1 MTSSSDDIHDSHDAV
16 ESLSPSIGNR
26 NDEQKREIIIISD
39 DEESFEYDGRIMT
52 VETTNFITKCS
63 KQVPHFEEQTTQKNT
78 TRWIRR
84 SMEDSRHDLSIMKS
98 NDEKASQR
106 DCGIMTAE
114 VTNPITDG
122 RKQMTASDQGSH
134 FEEQTTQKN
143 TTRWIR
149 RLMEDSRHYL
159 SIMKS
164 NDEKSSQCDG
174 GIMTAETNPITDV
187 CKQATASD
195 EVPHFEEQTTQKNTT
210 RWIRRLMEDSR
221 HDLSIMKSNDEKSSQ
236 CDGGIM
242 TAETTNPIT
251 DVCKQA
257 TATDEVPHFEEQTT
271 RMITKDVSDARQ
283 KESMCTHVS
292 MKASRHDQSEKSS
305 QCVGGIVISETANF
319 VNECG
324 KQVTASDEVPHFEEQ
339 TTRMITKDVS
349 DARQKESMCT
359 HVSMKASRHDQSEKS
374 SQCVGGIMISET
386 TNFVNE
392 CGKQV
397 TAPDEVPHFEE
408 QTTRMNTKDVSDAR
422 QKESM
427 CTHVSMKASR
437 HDQSEKS
444 SQCVG
449 GIMISE
455 TTNFVNECGKQVT
468 ASDKIQ
474 YFEEQMNTKD
484 ADVAQQKESRLD
496 DDVTLIGPSSLSHA
510 MEVIKGNKR
519 IGFMGSSCRFR
530 HTNTTNIGDI
540 QNKTQKSD
548 EGVSEGTKSIVTY
561 SSEIKPIS
569 HKETPVTNYSF
580 NYADN
585 SPFMRFPH
593 NQVSYARKV
602 EEFVLRSRASS
613 FEWEPTKAFRSN
625 FLISQGVFVPD
636 IRFDPNHNRIESL
649 PKIGERQNV
658 DGATQGNIHKLTQEV
673 SIHKPEFVTVG
684 DTNKGSKPQRDSKP
698 LQCFQAALVESVKG
712 FLKSAWRDGK
722 LSRDAHKQIVKKTVE
737 KVIATLPSNEIP
749 EIKEYLTTSET
760 KLMKL
765 VEGYTA
771 NYGKI

>member
-408 QTTRMNTKDVSDAR
+408 QTTRMNTKD
-422 QKESM
+422 
-427 CTHVSMKASR
+427 
-437 HDQSEKS
+437 
-444 SQCVG
+444 
-449 GIMISE
+449 
-455 TTNFVNECGKQVT
+455 
-468 ASDKIQ
+468 
-474 YFEEQMNTKD
+474 

-765 VEGYTA
+765 VEVRFLTICLC
-771 NYGKI
+771 NYYIILTIRHFCLGL